1 MLREH
6 ALHAGQ
12 DMAWTLP
19 AGAEVFC
26 AAGALRLTAMPAMP
40 GGCPW
45 LGPHLLLPGQG
56 WRAEQP
62 VLLRLEALQ
71 PSRCRL
77 TLAPD
82 AGRHDQERP
91 GPRKNSLLLWGRRL
105 LAAP

>member
-1 MLREH
+1 MHEH

-26 AAGALRLTAMPAMP
+26 AAGALRLTVMP

-45 LGPHLLLPGQG
+45 LGPRHLLPGQG

-82 AGRHDQERP
+82 AGRHGQIHP

-105 LAAP
+105 LATP